1 MFGTSVTVCRSS
13 QLSFAGASVQT
24 RLGETAIWSVN
35 MLQQLNSLA
44 LPTAI
49 SIASFDATFFI
60 AAQIFGLTD
69 REVLLGVIA
78 GAVGGLTVLV
88 AVLWQS
94 ARNSARNVAPQATN

>member
-1 MFGTSVTVCRSS
+1 
-13 QLSFAGASVQT
+13 
-24 RLGETAIWSVN
+24 

-60 AAQIFGLTD
+60 AAQIFDLTE

-94 ARNSARNVAPQATN
+94 ARNAAAQTANQATN